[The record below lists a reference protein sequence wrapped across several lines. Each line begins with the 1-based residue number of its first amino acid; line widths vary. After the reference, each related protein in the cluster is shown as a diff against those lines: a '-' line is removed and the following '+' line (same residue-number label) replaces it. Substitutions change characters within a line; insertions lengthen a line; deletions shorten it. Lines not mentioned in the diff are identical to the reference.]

1 MANDLYRIA
10 KENNAE
16 CIKKDKL
23 ESILNSDNKTINDKI
38 LNFLVNKDMARIRV
52 IENESYFV
60 FNLTETKIALNK
72 NMRLMI
78 KNLAE
83 SSLDSWNEKKIE
95 YIEKGELQ
103 KISEMNEDIYEDVLE
118 YLVTRHLVDIE
129 ENEEDGKIYIRVY
142 E

>member
-1 MANDLYRIA
+1 
-10 KENNAE
+10 
-16 CIKKDKL
+16 
-23 ESILNSDNKTINDKI
+23 
-38 LNFLVNKDMARIRV
+38 MARIRV